1 MEIFSQIKK
10 KKSYFDEVL
19 ILENTAGRKYTF

>member
-1 MEIFSQIKK
+1 MEIFSQIK